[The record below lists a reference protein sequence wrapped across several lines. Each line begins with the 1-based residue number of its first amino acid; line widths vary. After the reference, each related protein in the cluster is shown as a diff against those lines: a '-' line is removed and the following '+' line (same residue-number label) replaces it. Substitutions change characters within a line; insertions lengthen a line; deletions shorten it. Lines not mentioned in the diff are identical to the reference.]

1 MIERRGVVR
10 SRHMWG
16 SWAERRRTQERR
28 TQDTA
33 TDNTLMEEVGCN
45 VLWMLDSRFTL
56 QYMAQRK
63 TMLAYYYV
71 LRIGRK
77 DELFVAP
84 TTVDHN
90 QGTDISQHCQTQN
103 IKPEYVKTIPQDS
116 QFWWQHPS
124 SDCSICWITGTC
136 PHSCYSPFQSNQL
149 TAEYCSY

>member
-1 MIERRGVVR
+1 
-10 SRHMWG
+10 MWG

-33 TDNTLMEEVGCN
+33 TDNTLLMEEVGCN